1 MRLFLTDKYYC
12 CYRHYSQINAISK
25 TEIPKTLL
33 FSSLQTIAEA
43 TYLEIVAMGVAFG
56 EEDYLGG
63 VSVEIC
69 DLAGAIRQ
77 PDELHLVVQRAW
89 ESVVQHSRLHGEC
102 VAGDGQKFIEAA
114 AGGDARIVRIDL
126 VKVELRCSVGV
137 DKRQSA
143 CVVVVVSGKDEV
155 CAS

>member
-1 MRLFLTDKYYC
+1 MKKTGNSAFWGFSWQINTIVAIDTIAT
-12 CYRHYSQINAISK
+12 INAISK

-77 PDELHLVVQRAW
+77 PDELHFVVDSARQ
-89 ESVVQHSRLHGEC
+89 C
-102 VAGDGQKFIEAA
+102 V
-114 AGGDARIVRIDL
+114 L
-126 VKVELRCSVGV
+126 
-137 DKRQSA
+137 
-143 CVVVVVSGKDEV
+143 
-155 CAS
+155 

>member
-33 FSSLQTIAEA
+33 FSFLQTIAEA
-43 TYLEIVAMGVAFG
+43 TYLEMVAMGVAFG

-69 DLAGAIRQ
+69 DLARAIR
-77 PDELHLVVQRAW
+77 
-89 ESVVQHSRLHGEC
+89 
-102 VAGDGQKFIEAA
+102 
-114 AGGDARIVRIDL
+114 
-126 VKVELRCSVGV
+126 
-137 DKRQSA
+137 
-143 CVVVVVSGKDEV
+143 
-155 CAS
+155 